1 MKIEFVSNFKELNYL
16 EKRSYIEKLI
26 NNYSLESIFLNLI
39 DEIGVIETFKIIN
52 DVSKT
57 PSYKTKYKIKKIEL
71 ASFLINILVSQNKNK
86 ELVEYLDYLDLKT
99 LKAIVVYETKN
110 ETVFSKTKL
119 CKNLYNEYK
128 ISKSKRV
135 INYNDLMTNTK
146 KVLKKELGP
155 KTKIGVGTTIL
166 IIILSVAY
174 LLVGSLYTII
184 FYYNNHV
191 YPNTYIDNKSMDGER
206 ISDINNYLNNLE
218 TNLTKEISFTNVN
231 DTFTYSYKDIG
242 LLVNTSYLKEEIN
255 KYKDL
260 NGFLK
265 LKEIFS
271 KEERRLNISYSFDEK
286 KYQEFLNKLR
296 SDCETEEI
304 KESFKVVNGN
314 INYQKGL
321 NGFKLKTDD
330 LEEKIINN
338 LKNNLETPINL
349 TGEVVEVS
357 NILSSIDSKVSTF
370 TTTYL
375 ESQRR
380 SINIKEAVKR
390 INGTIV
396 YPNETFSFSKTAGLA
411 STKGYVFYGKYI
423 GSGVCQVS
431 TTIYNNQLLLNLP
444 IVSRSNHGEM
454 VPYVDY
460 GMDATVY
467 GTTTDYKF
475 KNNTKYPIYIEATA
489 NNGNLTVSFWS
500 NENIIE
506 KGYSYKPRSVKIG
519 NLAYKTYLDT
529 YYNGELIKSTYLNS
543 SYYYKGK

>member
-1 MKIEFVSNFKELNYL
+1 MVESNFKELSFKDKKNII
-16 EKRSYIEKLI
+16 KKLLKS
-26 NNYSLESIFLNLI
+26 YSLEEIFLNLLN
-39 DEIGVIETFKIIN
+39 EVGVIETFKIIN
-52 DVSKT
+52 EVSKT
-57 PSYKTKYKIKKIEL
+57 SNFKTKYKIKKIEL
-71 ASFLINILVSQNKNK
+71 ASFLINILVSNNKNK

-99 LKAIVVYETKN
+99 LKAIVIYETKN

-135 INYNDLMTNTK
+135 INYNDLLINTK
-146 KVLKKELGP
+146 KVLNKELGK

-166 IIILSVAY
+166 IIILSISY

-206 ISDINNYLNNLE
+206 ISDINSYLNSLE
-218 TNLTKEISFTNVN
+218 TNLNKEISFTNVN
-231 DTFTYSYKDIG
+231 DVFTYSYKDIG

-271 KEERRLNISYSFDEK
+271 KEERRLTTSYSFDEE
-286 KYQEFLNKLR
+286 KYKEFLNKLR
-296 SDCETEEI
+296 SDCETEI
-304 KESFKVVNGN
+304 VKESFKIIDGN
-314 INYQKGL
+314 ISYQKGI

-357 NILSSIDSKVSTF
+357 NILSSINSKVSTF

-375 ESQRR
+375 ESERR
-380 SINIKEAVKR
+380 SINIKEATKR

-444 IVSRSNHGEM
+444 IIARSNHGEM
-454 VPYVDY
+454 VPYVEY

-489 NNGNLTVSFWS
+489 NNGVLTVSFWS

>member
-1 MKIEFVSNFKELNYL
+1 MKIEFVSNFKKL
-16 EKRSYIEKLI
+16 SYIEKRRFIEKLI
-26 NNYSLESIFLNLI
+26 KDYSLEVIFLNLI
-39 DEIGVIETFKIIN
+39 DEVGVIETFKIIN
-52 DVSKT
+52 ELSKT
-57 PSYKTKYKIKKIEL
+57 SSYKTKYKIKKIEL

-86 ELVEYLDYLDLKT
+86 ELIEYLNYLDLKT
-99 LKAIVVYETKN
+99 LKAIVIYETKN

-128 ISKSKRV
+128 ISKSKKT
-135 INYNDLMTNTK
+135 INYNDLINNTK
-146 KVLKKELGP
+146 KALKKELGT
-155 KTKIGVGTTIL
+155 KTKIGFGTTLL
-166 IIILSVAY
+166 IITLIVAY

-191 YPNTYIDNKSMDGER
+191 YPNTYLDNKSLDGER
-206 ISDINNYLNNLE
+206 LSDINSYLNGLEENLE
-218 TNLTKEISFTNVN
+218 KEISFSNIN
-231 DTFTYSYKDIG
+231 DTYNYSYKDIG
-242 LLVNTSYLKEEIN
+242 LSVNVSYLKNEIN

-271 KEERRLNISYSFDEK
+271 KNEKRLTTSYSFDEK
-286 KYQEFLNKLR
+286 KYQEFLDKLR
-296 SDCETEEI
+296 SSCETSAVL
-304 KESFKVVNGN
+304 ESFKVVNGS
-314 INYQKGL
+314 INYQKGI
-321 NGFKLKTDD
+321 NGFKLNTDD
-330 LEEKIINN
+330 LDKEIINN

-357 NILSSIDSKVSTF
+357 NVLSSINSKVSTF

-411 STKGYVFYGKYI
+411 STKGYVFYGEYI

-444 IVSRSNHGEM
+444 TIARSNHGAM

-460 GMDATVY
+460 GLDATVY

-475 KNNTKYPIYIEATA
+475 KNNTKYPIYIEAIA
-489 NNGNLTVSFWS
+489 ENGVLTVSFWS

-529 YYNGELIKSTYLNS
+529 YYNGELVKSTYLNS

>member
-1 MKIEFVSNFKELNYL
+1 MSILEFS
-16 EKRSYIEKLI
+16 EKVNKGEF
-26 NNYSLESIFLNLI
+26 NNYSLEQLLNYLI
-39 DEIGVIETFKIIN
+39 NSNDNIIDTFKLISDI
-52 DVSKT
+52 SKT
-57 PSYKTKYKIKKIEL
+57 SWFKKNYKVKNIEL
-71 ASFLINILVSQNKNK
+71 VSLIINILAIQNKNK
-86 ELVEYLDYLDLKT
+86 EIASYLEYIDSKDLKT
-99 LKAIVVYETKN
+99 IILYETKKQ
-110 ETVFSKTKL
+110 TVFSKTKT
-119 CKNLYNEYK
+119 CKNLYNEFRSSD
-128 ISKSKRV
+128 SKV
-135 INYNDLMTNTK
+135 K
-146 KVLKKELGP
+146 KVLTKEINT

-166 IIILSVAY
+166 IIVLVVSY
-174 LLVGSLYTII
+174 LLVGSLYSII

-191 YPNTYIDNKSMDGER
+191 YPNTYIDNKSMDGEK
-206 ISDINNYLNNLE
+206 ISDINKYLDSLETGLNN
-218 TNLTKEISFTNVN
+218 KISFTNVN
-231 DTFTYSYKDIG
+231 DTYTYSYKDIG
-242 LLVNTSYLKEEIN
+242 LLVNASYLKEEIN
-255 KYKDL
+255 KYKEL

-271 KEERRLNISYSFDEK
+271 KEERKLTTSYSFDEE

-296 SDCETEEI
+296 SDCETEAI
-304 KESFKVVNGN
+304 KESFKIVNGN
-314 INYQKGL
+314 INYQKGI

-330 LEEKIINN
+330 LEEKIITN
-338 LKNNLETPINL
+338 LKDNLDTPINL

-357 NILSSIDSKVSTF
+357 NVLSSINSKVSTF
-370 TTTYL
+370 TTNYL

-380 SINIKEAVKR
+380 SLNIRKAVSKL
-390 INGTIV
+390 NGQIV
-396 YPNETFSFSKTAGLA
+396 YPNEIFSFYKAVGPYNSKN
-411 STKGYVFYGKYI
+411 GYVFYGEYV

-444 IVSRSNHGEM
+444 IVSRANHGAM

-489 NNGNLTVSFWS
+489 NNGALTISFWS